1 MQAQVKLLAIHG
13 FQCCFT
19 AAPVLTLYTSICVAG
34 YKNLDAVSSFA
45 AGDLGC
51 LCCMLSSR
59 KKWPLASSNGCTGGT
74 ESNSPQAGAV
84 LGTWRGEYNL
94 DPVFCTPPSPQSLKN
109 MHQPDKA
116 LIPREAKEESQG
128 RWRKV
133 RGSALHSGGQ
143 GWRWHNR
150 CQKNAINRLK
160 MEGVF
165 FFLPLC
171 QGLFLLLEP
180 RQYPYSYWM
189 QRQGFEKR
197 SWKQFWNW
205 GCLVHLH
212 PLHLSSLQLYLEK
225 TQTKYSICLRCHV
238 PASVFTITSKIR
250 ACCQMHCTVFW
261 CSCLYLFIEKS
272 WRSVPKSKQYTLK
285 VNPLANKKIVS
296 MHL

>member
-59 KKWPLASSNGCTGGT
+59 KKWPLASCNGCTGGT

-128 RWRKV
+128 RRRKV
-133 RGSALHSGGQ
+133 RGPALHSGRQ

-150 CQKNAINRLK
+150 CQKNAVNRLK
-160 MEGVF
+160 MEGGF
-165 FFLPLC
+165 FFYLSVKVYFCYSNLASILIHTECSARALRNDPESNFGIEVVWFIC
-171 QGLFLLLEP
+171 IRCIYPHYNCTWKKPKQNTVFVYVATYQQVFLL
-180 RQYPYSYWM
+180 
-189 QRQGFEKR
+189 
-197 SWKQFWNW
+197 
-205 GCLVHLH
+205 
-212 PLHLSSLQLYLEK
+212 
-225 TQTKYSICLRCHV
+225 
-238 PASVFTITSKIR
+238 
-250 ACCQMHCTVFW
+250 
-261 CSCLYLFIEKS
+261 
-272 WRSVPKSKQYTLK
+272 
-285 VNPLANKKIVS
+285 
-296 MHL
+296 